1 MGGRMAWKPI
11 ETAPKDGRPLLLF
24 DGDPHIGYYEDPW
37 EKVIHHPP
45 WSYVENGV
53 RIYRPA
59 YDHTIQYGG
68 WMTPAASC
76 VESCQWRLEPTH
88 WDELPEPPD
97 GGTYAVDSQASEV
110 PHQEGRQVEG
120 GG

>member
-1 MGGRMAWKPI
+1 MAWKPI
-11 ETAPKDGRPLLLF
+11 ETAPKDGKLLLLF
-24 DGDPHIGYYEDPW
+24 DIGPHVGYYDEPW

-68 WMTPAASC
+68 WVTTTAGC
-76 VESCQWRLEPTH
+76 IENCQWDLNPIF
-88 WDELPEPPD
+88 WDYLPDQNVIE
-97 GGTYAVDSQASEV
+97 GQTNAVDSQASEV
-110 PHQEGRQVEG
+110 PHKEGRQVEG